1 MNCAITRADYRVE
14 LTPYLVDTRARDE
27 NLHRVRQELE
37 GNIAALL
44 DSSEWMV
51 AKQSHGQKGKTV
63 NARPA
68 VAVLTANAEGVG
80 VRLASRLQ
88 ATGYL
93 RPDLLFR
100 SLLPSLEFDPR
111 LLLVRR
117 EGMWVERGGTLR
129 TPLEALEDSA
139 FWRPVPVDPS
149 ETGPSDPPL
158 EVNAPRNHH

>member
-1 MNCAITRADYRVE
+1 ME
-14 LTPYLVDTRARDE
+14 P
-27 NLHRVRQELE
+27 
-37 GNIAALL
+37 
-44 DSSEWMV
+44 
-51 AKQSHGQKGKTV
+51 
-63 NARPA
+63 
-68 VAVLTANAEGVG
+68 EGVG

-117 EGMWVERGGTLR
+117 EALWVERGGTLR

-139 FWRPVPVDPS
+139 FWKPVPVDPS

-158 EVNAPRNHH
+158 EVNAPRDHH